1 MFQMKEQDKTPE
13 EELNEMEMRNLP
25 DKEFKVKIIKMLS
38 ELRRRMDE
46 YSDKFKKES
55 ENLKK
60 NLTELRSTITEM
72 KNTPEGIDS
81 I

>member
-1 MFQMKEQDKTPE
+1 MKEQDKTPE

-72 KNTPEGIDS
+72 KNTPEGI
-81 I
+81 

>member
-72 KNTPEGIDS
+72 KNTPEGI
-81 I
+81 